1 MAHATKTSGSTLR
14 GIVLVIA
21 LVALVFP
28 VAASADTMVT
38 LNEGMLTL
46 QVSFGTSSDLRL
58 TATEGAG
65 GAAGRVADIETLRG
79 GWYRAELAAHP
90 TQPDEGTNEHWRPP
104 VYHRHL

>member
-1 MAHATKTSGSTLR
+1 MADATKTSGSTLR

-65 GAAGRVADIETLRG
+65 DAAGRVADLETLRG
-79 GWYRAELAAHP
+79 GWYRAERAAHP
-90 TQPDEGTNEHWRPP
+90 TRPDGGHE
-104 VYHRHL
+104 

>member
-1 MAHATKTSGSTLR
+1 MPQATKGSESTLC
-14 GIVLVIA
+14 GIVLAMA
-21 LVALVFP
+21 LAALLFP
-28 VAASADTMVT
+28 VAASADTMLT
-38 LNEGMLTL
+38 LTEGMLTL

-90 TQPDEGTNEHWRPP
+90 TRPDEGTNEHWRPP

>member
-1 MAHATKTSGSTLR
+1 MPHAIKASESTLR
-14 GIVLVIA
+14 GIVLVMA
-21 LVALVFP
+21 LAALLFP
-28 VAASADTMVT
+28 VAASADSMVT
-38 LNEGMLTL
+38 LQEGMLTL
-46 QVSFGTSSDLRL
+46 HVSFGTVSELRL

-104 VYHRHL
+104 VYLRHL

>member
-1 MAHATKTSGSTLR
+1 MAHATKASESTLR
-14 GIVLVIA
+14 GIVFIMA
-21 LVALVFP
+21 LAAPVFP
-28 VAASADTMVT
+28 VAASADTMLT
-38 LNEGMLTL
+38 LTEGMLTL

-90 TQPDEGTNEHWRPP
+90 TRPDEGTNEH
-104 VYHRHL
+104 